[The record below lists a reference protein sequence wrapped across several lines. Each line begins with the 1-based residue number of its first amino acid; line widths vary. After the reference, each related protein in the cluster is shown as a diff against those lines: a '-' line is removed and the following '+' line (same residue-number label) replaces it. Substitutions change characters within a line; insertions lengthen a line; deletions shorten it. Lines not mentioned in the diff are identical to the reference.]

1 MPKRAAGAILT
12 GLSLDRTQGTPLY
25 RQLYD
30 GLRDAIL
37 TQRLMPGERLPSTRT
52 LAEEL
57 GVSRRTVVDAFLQ
70 LYAEGYL
77 DGRIGAGTYVA
88 QTLPDDFV
96 KTDAVSAPPISESF
110 SSTPPLSRR
119 FLAQRAHTDHV
130 LAQFQTDKEQGRAF
144 LLGTPAL
151 DEFPNALWGRI
162 AARIGRGTAAHADS
176 YQHSAGHLPLREAV
190 AAYLGGARGVR
201 CRAEQVLIVAGAQ
214 QAISLIAHVLIDP
227 GDSVWME
234 EPGYF
239 GAKGAL
245 LGAGAHL
252 VPVPVDGEGLDSA
265 QGRRLAPNARLAFV
279 TPSHQMPLGVTMSL
293 PRRLALLEWARD
305 ANAWI
310 IEDDYDSEY
319 RYASRPLAALQSLDT
334 HERVIYMGTFS
345 KVLFPSLRLGYI
357 VAPPNLVDPLTAA
370 RRLMDSHSPLR
381 DQLILTEFMREG
393 HFERH
398 IRRMRALYHE
408 RQSILLEAA
417 RRELAGILDI
427 APADGGMHLVGY
439 LPPGTDDRQA
449 ALEAKRQGVR
459 AQALSYNYL
468 EAPERSGLVLGYA
481 AASPAEI
488 IAGIRG
494 LATALRRR

>member
-12 GLSLDRTQGTPLY
+12 GLSLDRTQGTPLH

-37 TQRLMPGERLPSTRT
+37 SQRLMPGERLPSTRT

-88 QTLPDDFV
+88 QTLPDDFLIAA
-96 KTDAVSAPPISESF
+96 TPS
-110 SSTPPLSRR
+110 PPLFAASSASPQLSQR
-119 FLAQRAHTDHV
+119 FLAQRAHTDPV

-151 DEFPNALWGRI
+151 DEFPNDLWGKI
-162 AARIGRGTAAHADS
+162 ATRIGRGTAAHANS
-176 YQHSAGHLPLREAV
+176 YQHAAGHLPLREAV
-190 AAYLGGARGVR
+190 ASYLGAARGVR

-245 LGAGAHL
+245 LGAGALL

-305 ANAWI
+305 SNAWI

-334 HERVIYMGTFS
+334 HERVIYTGTFS

-357 VAPPNLVDPLTAA
+357 VAPSALVDSLTAA

-398 IRRMRALYHE
+398 IRRMRALYQE
-408 RQSILLEAA
+408 RQSMLLEAA
-417 RRELAGILDI
+417 RRELAGVLDI

-439 LPPGTDDRQA
+439 LPLGTDDRQA

-488 IAGIRG
+488 IEGVRG
-494 LATALRRR
+494 LATALRRI